1 LGRARRAADAGRRHT
16 TRSGRSR
23 TSRPVTADEHGHRTE
38 TKQGVPYRTALALG
52 LGLAI
57 AAAAGVGLCA
67 RGSLLSLPGGTPP
80 GQKPEPS
87 HARNAGAVLP
97 FDSGRAFE
105 HVRQLVAIGP
115 RPAGSAGIEAARRY
129 IRAQITA
136 IGLST
141 TERAFE
147 AQTPVGPLTMVNLS
161 VVVPGARPERLVIG
175 GHYDTKLFRRF
186 RFVGANDGGSSAALL
201 LELARVLKDR
211 RNPFTIELVFFDGEE
226 AVLEW
231 TGTDHTYGS
240 RQYVETAR
248 ASATLN
254 TIGAML
260 LVDMVGDRNLNIRR
274 ESNSTRWLTDIIWAA
289 AGRLGHGDVF
299 LDEPLAVE
307 DDHVPF
313 LAAGV
318 AAVDIIDLDYPAW
331 HTADDTLENVS
342 ARSLQTVG
350 DVLLAALPQIE
361 AALRRQ

>member
-1 LGRARRAADAGRRHT
+1 MGRARRAADAGRRHT

-23 TSRPVTADEHGHRTE
+23 TSRPVTAADHGHGTE
-38 TKQGVPYRTALALG
+38 TEQGVPYRTGLALG

-67 RGSLLSLPGGTPP
+67 RGSLQPLP

-115 RPAGSAGIEAARRY
+115 RPAGSPGIEAARRY
-129 IRAQITA
+129 IRAQMTA

-141 TERAFE
+141 TEQAFE
-147 AQTPVGPLTMVNLS
+147 AQTPVGPLEMINLS

-201 LELARVLKDR
+201 LELARLLKDR

-289 AGRLGHGDVF
+289 AARLGHGDVF

-313 LAAGV
+313 LSAGV
-318 AAVDIIDLDYPAW
+318 AAVDIIDLDYSAW
-331 HTADDTLENVS
+331 HTADDTLDNVS

-361 AALRRQ
+361 AALRKQ

>member
-1 LGRARRAADAGRRHT
+1 LGRARRAAEAKRRHT
-16 TRSGRSR
+16 TRSERSR
-23 TSRPVTADEHGHRTE
+23 TTRPVTADEHGDRTAAG
-38 TKQGVPYRTALALG
+38 QRGPYRTALALG
-52 LGLAI
+52 LGFAI

-67 RGSLLSLPGGTPP
+67 RGSLLPLP
-80 GQKPEPS
+80 GQKPERS
-87 HARNAGAVLP
+87 HAGNGGAVLP

-115 RPAGSAGIEAARRY
+115 RPAGSPGIEAARRY
-129 IRAQITA
+129 IRAQMTA

-141 TERAFE
+141 TEQAFE
-147 AQTPVGPLTMVNLS
+147 AQTPVGPLEMINLS

-240 RQYVETAR
+240 RQYVENAR
-248 ASATLN
+248 GSATLN

-318 AAVDIIDLDYPAW
+318 PAVDIIDLDYPAW
-331 HTADDTLENVS
+331 HTADDTLDNVS

-361 AALRRQ
+361 AALRKQ

>member
-1 LGRARRAADAGRRHT
+1 LGRARRAAEAKRRHT
-16 TRSGRSR
+16 TRSERSR
-23 TSRPVTADEHGHRTE
+23 TTRPVTADEHGHRTAAG
-38 TKQGVPYRTALALG
+38 QRGPYRTALALG
-52 LGLAI
+52 LGFAI

-67 RGSLLSLPGGTPP
+67 RGSLLPLP
-80 GQKPEPS
+80 GQKPERS
-87 HARNAGAVLP
+87 HAGNGGAVLP

-115 RPAGSAGIEAARRY
+115 RPAGSPGIEAARRY
-129 IRAQITA
+129 IRAQMTA

-141 TERAFE
+141 TEQAFE
-147 AQTPVGPLTMVNLS
+147 AQTPVGPLEMINLS

-248 ASATLN
+248 GSATLN

-318 AAVDIIDLDYPAW
+318 PAVDIIDLDYPAW
-331 HTADDTLENVS
+331 HTADDTLDNVS

-361 AALRRQ
+361 AALRKQ

>member
-1 LGRARRAADAGRRHT
+1 LGRARRAAEAKRRHT
-16 TRSGRSR
+16 TRSERSR
-23 TSRPVTADEHGHRTE
+23 TTRPLTADEHGHRTA
-38 TKQGVPYRTALALG
+38 TGQRGPYRTALALG

-67 RGSLLSLPGGTPP
+67 RGSLLPLP
-80 GQKPEPS
+80 GQKPERS
-87 HARNAGAVLP
+87 HAGNGGAVLP

-115 RPAGSAGIEAARRY
+115 RPAGSPGIEAARRY
-129 IRAQITA
+129 IRAQMTA

-141 TERAFE
+141 TEQAFE
-147 AQTPVGPLTMVNLS
+147 AQTPVGPLEMINLS

-248 ASATLN
+248 GSATLN

-318 AAVDIIDLDYPAW
+318 PAVDIIDLDYPAW
-331 HTADDTLENVS
+331 HTADDTLDNVS

-361 AALRRQ
+361 AALRKQ

>member
-1 LGRARRAADAGRRHT
+1 VRRHPLRQEQSVRYQT
-16 TRSGRSR
+16 GLTL
-23 TSRPVTADEHGHRTE
+23 TLV
-38 TKQGVPYRTALALG
+38 LAM
-52 LGLAI
+52 

-67 RGSLLSLPGGTPP
+67 RGNLLPIFGE
-80 GQKPEPS
+80 KARPS
-87 HARNAGAVLP
+87 HLRNPGAVLR
-97 FDSGRAFE
+97 FDSARAFE

-115 RPAGSAGIEAARRY
+115 RPAGSPGIEAARRY
-129 IRAQITA
+129 IRDQIRA

-141 TERAFE
+141 TEGAFD
-147 AQTPVGPLTMVNLS
+147 AQTPLGPLAMVNLS
-161 VVVPGARPERLVIG
+161 VVIPGAAPERLLIG

-186 RFVGANDGGSSAALL
+186 RFVGANDGGSSPALL

-226 AVLEW
+226 AMLEW

-240 RQYVETAR
+240 RRYVEIAR
-248 ASATLN
+248 SSGTLKA
-254 TIGAML
+254 IRAML

-274 ESNSTRWLTDIIWAA
+274 ESNSTRWLTDILWAA

-313 LAAGV
+313 LEAGV
-318 AAVDIIDLDYPAW
+318 PAVDIIDLDYPAW
-331 HTADDTLENVS
+331 HTPNDTLDKVS

-350 DVLLAALPQIE
+350 DVVLAALPQIE
-361 AALRRQ
+361 AALRSR